1 VVVRKSRGTTPEII
15 AEAKE
20 ILGDLARLNEPL
32 GEKTT
37 YRVGGAAALYV
48 LIDSDLAL
56 ERVVDAVSA
65 TGIKVLVFGKGSNL
79 LIADRGFGGLVVSLG
94 GTFGQIDIDHERAS
108 VDAGGGVS
116 YPVLARQTAAAGLTG
131 MEWAVGIP
139 GTVGGAVAMNAGGH
153 GSDTA
158 DRLVC
163 ARIVGLF
170 DRTNRILTPRELDL
184 AYRSS
189 VLTPSDLVLSA
200 TYFLDAGDAEAAM
213 EEIDTIVR
221 WRREHQPGGRNAGS
235 VFTNPVG
242 DSAGRIIDAVGLKGL
257 RIGSA
262 EVSEKHANFIQ
273 LDENGSANDAYR
285 LIKEVQRVVEERT
298 GVTLRPEVR
307 FVGFE
312 S

>member
-285 LIKEVQRVVEERT
+285 RIKEVQRVVEERT

>member
-1 VVVRKSRGTTPEII
+1 MVVRKSRGTTPEII